1 MKKNGTNNYELNIYS
16 LGDNI
21 KILVFICIFATQ
33 FPSTVSGN
41 ILTTTTVISAL
52 YVIHSL

>member
-41 ILTTTTVISAL
+41 ILTATTVISAL